1 MEKSCILS
9 ASFKHLVRMCNS
21 LSYIESLMTSNKV
34 HVKVINRCYIWT
46 YFRTYLVMSDEVL
59 PYKVLHYVTI
69 CFEGLVDVAA
79 FYWLTSMVENN
90 P

>member
-1 MEKSCILS
+1 
-9 ASFKHLVRMCNS
+9 MCDS

-46 YFRTYLVMSDEVL
+46 YFHAYLVMSDEVL
-59 PYKVLHYVTI
+59 PYIVLHYVTNGSFKSI
-69 CFEGLVDVAA
+69 RLIITRHNFNHGGVISLMILK
-79 FYWLTSMVENN
+79 FG